1 MKIGKIKFSL
11 CILHFS
17 IFNLQ
22 FQIFNNIAKGDAL
35 EAQIPSPVLVTN
47 NNTFIERGK
56 IE

>member
-11 CILHFS
+11 CP
-17 IFNLQ
+17 LQ